1 MMRTPADYNA
11 EAFPK
16 AEQQP
21 AIVKDNNDPQGMGRV
36 QVQFFWQKG
45 DELSPWIRM
54 IQPLRRQWQRFLFY
68 P

>member
-36 QVQFFWQKG
+36 RVQFFWQKG
-45 DELSPWIRM
+45 DELSRGSE
-54 IQPLRRQWQRFLFY
+54 
-68 P
+68 